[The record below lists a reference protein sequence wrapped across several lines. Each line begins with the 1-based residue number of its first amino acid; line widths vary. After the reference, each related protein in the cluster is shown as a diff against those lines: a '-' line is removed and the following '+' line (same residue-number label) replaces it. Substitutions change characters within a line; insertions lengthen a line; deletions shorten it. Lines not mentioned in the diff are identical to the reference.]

1 MSQFGTYYKTITFGE
16 SHSVSVGGTIEGV
29 PSNHRVDLSRVQK
42 QLSRRRPQNKWATP
56 RKEEDHI
63 EWLCGFQNETTLGTP
78 IAFQVKNL
86 NIRPKDYGGCQG
98 GGDNYI
104 PRPGHA
110 DYTYLQK
117 YGIHAKSGGGR
128 SSARETISRVVSG
141 ALAEEFLP
149 KETKIVAWVSQIGHV
164 ECPPF
169 EQLEHEITREWV
181 DQFSLRIPD
190 DIANARAEKY
200 LDEIMEEKDSVG
212 GIVECR
218 IFCPPVGLGSP
229 CFDKFEAKLAQAAL
243 SIPASKGFEIGHGF
257 EAAQMRGSEHN
268 DTFQARTE
276 TNQNTTQGQLSTT
289 LSCNSNHAGGTLGG
303 ITTGETI
310 SFRVPFKPASSIGRV
325 QTTSNLAGEQVD
337 LGVKGRHDP
346 CVATRAVP
354 VVEGMAAMVLMDLWM
369 ENKRHLSKSH

>member
-1 MSQFGTYYKTITFGE
+1 MSQFGTYYKTTTFGE
-16 SHSVSVGGTIEGV
+16 SHSVSVGGIIEGV
-29 PSNHRVDLSRVQK
+29 PPNYTVSLERVQR

-56 RKEEDHI
+56 RKEKDQI
-63 EWLCGFQNETTLGTP
+63 EWLCGFQEEKTLGTP

-86 NIRPKDYGGCQG
+86 NIRPNDYGGCQG
-98 GGDNYI
+98 GGSDRSVYI

-110 DYTYLQK
+110 DFTYLQK

-149 KETKIVAWVSQIGHV
+149 RETRIVAWVSQIGDV
-164 ECPPF
+164 VCPTSSQIR
-169 EQLEHEITREWV
+169 ETMITRDFV
-181 DQFSLRIPD
+181 DSFSLRIPD
-190 DIANARAEKY
+190 MTANEEAEKY
-200 LDEIMEEKDSVG
+200 LDQIMEENDSVG
-212 GIVECR
+212 GVVECR
-218 IFCPPVGLGSP
+218 IFQPPVGLGNP

-257 EAAQMRGSEHN
+257 QAARMRGSEHN
-268 DTFQARTE
+268 DPFRANKDKTIQ
-276 TNQNTTQGQLSTT
+276 
-289 LSCNSNHAGGTLGG
+289 CVSNHAGGTLGG

-310 SFRVPFKPASSIGRV
+310 SFRIPFKPASSIG
-325 QTTSNLAGEQVD
+325 QSQKTANLAGEEVD

-346 CVATRAVP
+346 CVVTRAVP

-369 ENKRHLSKSH
+369 ENKRH